1 MRRDFLKGAAL
12 AVCLLA
18 VPGLAFA
25 QEWKPQRPVEMVIM
39 AGQGGGADKLARAI
53 QTMIQKNKLAPLPFL
68 PVNKGGGSGAEALR
82 YLKDKAGD
90 PHVIMATLNSYYT
103 TPLLSDIG
111 VDIAEFVPV
120 ARLAVDDFVLWVN
133 ADSGIKTL
141 DEYVATVKK
150 QGREFKMGGTGT
162 NQEDSLVTAMIEQT
176 FGLKHTY
183 MPFQGGGDV
192 AKALLG
198 NHVQA
203 TVNNPSEAMQFYKAG
218 KIRPLAVFSE
228 KRLKELPD
236 VPTMTELGHKNLV
249 YTMQR
254 SFVLP
259 PGTPKEVQA
268 YYVDLFRKV
277 DQHPEWVKYAENMSL
292 TRSFLAG
299 PELQEEFLRER
310 QQHQDLLKIATASAT
325 N

>member
-1 MRRDFLKGAAL
+1 MRRDFLKGAVL
-12 AVCLLA
+12 GAVLLA
-18 VPGLAFA
+18 LPGLAHA
-25 QEWKPQRPVEMVIM
+25 AEWKPQRPVEMVIM
-39 AGQGGGADKLARAI
+39 AGQGGGADRLARAI
-53 QTMIQKNKLAPLPFL
+53 QTMIQKNDLSNMPFL

-103 TPLLSDIG
+103 TPLLTPIG

-133 ADSGIKTL
+133 ADSDIKTL
-141 DEYVATVKK
+141 DQYVAAVKK
-150 QGREFKMGGTGT
+150 QGRGFKMGGTGT
-162 NQEDSLVTAMIEQT
+162 NQEDSLVTAMVERAFKVQ
-176 FGLKHTY
+176 HTY
-183 MPFQGGGDV
+183 VPFQGGGEV

-203 TVNNPSEAMQFYKAG
+203 SVNNPSEAMQFYKAG
-218 KIRPLAVFSE
+218 KVRPLAVFSE
-228 KRLKELPD
+228 KRLPELPD
-236 VPTMTELGHKNLV
+236 VPTMRELGHELV

-277 DQHPEWVKYAENMSL
+277 DQHPEWVKYAQNMSL
-292 TRSFLAG
+292 TRDFLAG
-299 PELQEEFLRER
+299 PELQEAFLRER
-310 QQHQDLLKIATASAT
+310 QQHQDLLATMTASAA